1 MIIPRIRSTGSPH
14 KIEAKNLKEA
24 LDIWSSLREHAGEM
38 HHLRDQWTR
47 LHNNLPPDVAP
58 PRREAEIKEFYHH
71 AGNTIGDLST
81 EVLEKILEDIANV

>member
-1 MIIPRIRSTGSPH
+1 MIIPNIRPTSKALG
-14 KIEAKNLKEA
+14 IDAKNLKEA

-81 EVLEKILEDIANV
+81 EVLEKILEDIADV